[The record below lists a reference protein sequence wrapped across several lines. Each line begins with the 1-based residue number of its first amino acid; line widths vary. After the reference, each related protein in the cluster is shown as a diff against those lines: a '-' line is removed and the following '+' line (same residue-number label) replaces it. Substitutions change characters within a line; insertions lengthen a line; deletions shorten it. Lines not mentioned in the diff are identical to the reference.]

1 MHTSFEQPRHESETS
16 AVSREPVRNF
26 SDRSSEWL
34 AGLQLRIEEAGS
46 EIARIEASFS
56 SPSLKVFLFQKILQD
71 KLNRLYHERRVLE
84 GERDR
89 FLASRTTDKPTL
101 H

>member
-1 MHTSFEQPRHESETS
+1 MHASFEQPRHESGPS
-16 AVSREPVRNF
+16 AASREPVRDF

-34 AGLQLRIEEAGS
+34 AGLQLRIEETGS

-56 SPSLKVFLFQKILQD
+56 SSSLKVFLLQGILRD

-89 FLASRTTDKPTL
+89 FLASRETDKPTL

>member
-1 MHTSFEQPRHESETS
+1 MHASFEQPRHESGPL
-16 AVSREPVRNF
+16 AASREPVRDF

-34 AGLQLRIEEAGS
+34 AGLELRIKETGS
-46 EIARIEASFS
+46 EIARIEALFS
-56 SPSLKVFLFQKILQD
+56 LPSLKVFLFQKILRG
-71 KLNRLYHERRVLE
+71 KLSRLYHERRVLE

-89 FLASRTTDKPTL
+89 FLASRETEKPTI